1 MRILVTGCEGQLGKA
16 VVDELRCRGH
26 WVTGTGHRDMDITD
40 RVSVERVFEVVKPE
54 AVIHCAAYTNVDR
67 AEEEENL
74 CREVNVQGTSYV
86 LACCRACQARM
97 IFISSDYVFSGEAKE
112 SYKEIAPREPINVYG
127 KSKRDG
133 ENLVSTYEKTFI
145 VRTSWVFGE
154 GKNFVTAILA
164 RSERDSALHVV
175 SDQIGCPTYAKD
187 LAILLADM
195 IVTDRYGIYHVTNE
209 GACTWYEFAKEI
221 IKQTGKTTEVLP
233 VTTEE
238 YPVKARRPHNS
249 RLGKENLDEAGF
261 SRLPDWEDALKRYID
276 NTGR

>member
-26 WVTGTGHRDMDITD
+26 WVTGTGHGNMDITD

-67 AEEEENL
+67 AEEEEKL
-74 CREVNVQGTSYV
+74 CREVNVQGTSHV
-86 LACCRACQARM
+86 LECCRACQARM

-112 SYKEIAPREPINVYG
+112 PYEEIALREPINVYG

-133 ENLVSTYEKTFI
+133 ENLVSAYEKSFI

-154 GKNFVTAILA
+154 GKNFVKAILA
-164 RSERDSALHVV
+164 RSERDSTLRVV
-175 SDQIGCPTYAKD
+175 SDQTGCPTYAKD
-187 LAILLADM
+187 LAVLLADM
-195 IVTDRYGIYHVTNE
+195 IVTDRYGIYHATNE

-221 IKQTGKTTEVLP
+221 IKQIGKTTEVLP